1 LKESQEAWVY
11 VNVADLSDGLDGP
24 PISGFDLC
32 KGVLTW
38 SNSD

>member
-24 PISGFDLC
+24 PISGFGPR
-32 KGVLTW
+32 KGLLIW